1 MGHRFWRSAGPGL
14 TGMALVSGLLAGHL
28 WLLGDARSLP
38 HVLVLTFGAG
48 AAAGLVVQALAWAL
62 RRSQERLL
70 KQIVERLVAL
80 RENPSPHVLHP
91 LAGPGNDELAPV
103 TAQLDLLADCY
114 RRALAEVVRA
124 HETLEELQTAQG
136 RGEPDNSDRGPA
148 PSTHYVVGSSR
159 HRMVARLAPNLH
171 WMAATT
177 PLQQFL
183 STSINDLVARP
194 FLEFV
199 HPEDA
204 DGLRRALQDALKDGE
219 GHNIT
224 FRVLIPARAGAGHDA
239 DDDTTVQGASAGVGA
254 SQLYVSQED
263 TLLLSSPPKD
273 RGAARSLRERHLQ
286 MDVMTCYTEQNVPL
300 HLRCHF
306 LDITDRVLT
315 EQKLRLRTAELS
327 QANARLRQINADLQR
342 LKESY
347 RDLYHQAPVLY
358 FGLDARGHFV
368 AVNDTLLRTL
378 GYPRE
383 ALLQQHYTK
392 LLPPGSRA
400 AFLADP
406 AMFQRPGELEAQW
419 LKADGTVIDVW
430 IGTTTIRDARG
441 AFVHSRSA
449 ARDVTERNRLA
460 NTVRAKAEELGR
472 ANAELRRINQELK
485 DFTYVVSHDLKEP
498 LRTLEAFSNFL
509 AQDYSP
515 SLGSEGQEYIT
526 HLIQASRRLGALIDD
541 LLTLSRAGRVINTP
555 RPFSLEEA
563 FQTVR
568 QDLRDLA
575 QRQKAAVR
583 VEGPLPPVAGDP
595 ERVTQLL
602 ANLVSNGLKYNSS
615 PHPEVVLGAVP
626 GDAGGRAQDS
636 APPGF
641 VTLFVRD
648 NGIGIDPA
656 YHEQIFRMFR
666 RLHRRDEVE
675 GTGAGLAI
683 CKKVVEAHGGR
694 IWVESQ
700 AGRGSTFY
708 FTLPRAAAAPPGP
721 AGEEERPAPAA
732 GRLDRDEPAAARAGP
747 RAALRAAP
755 PAVSLGSG
763 EPLP

>member
-1 MGHRFWRSAGPGL
+1 
-14 TGMALVSGLLAGHL
+14 
-28 WLLGDARSLP
+28 
-38 HVLVLTFGAG
+38 
-48 AAAGLVVQALAWAL
+48 
-62 RRSQERLL
+62 
-70 KQIVERLVAL
+70 
-80 RENPSPHVLHP
+80 
-91 LAGPGNDELAPV
+91 
-103 TAQLDLLADCY
+103 
-114 RRALAEVVRA
+114 
-124 HETLEELQTAQG
+124 
-136 RGEPDNSDRGPA
+136 
-148 PSTHYVVGSSR
+148 
-159 HRMVARLAPNLH
+159 MVARLAPNLH

-183 STSINDLVARP
+183 GTSINDLVARP
-194 FLEFV
+194 FLEIV
-199 HPEDA
+199 HAEDA

-219 GHNIT
+219 GHNVT
-224 FRVLIPARAGAGHDA
+224 FRVLVPARDDAGHDPG
-239 DDDTTVQGASAGVGA
+239 DDTAVEAHGAGAPRPGAPVGT
-254 SQLYVSQED
+254 SHLFVSQED
-263 TLLLSSPPKD
+263 TLLLSSPPGG
-273 RGAARSLRERHLQ
+273 RGDARNLRERYLQ

-306 LDITDRVLT
+306 LDITDRVVT

-327 QANARLRQINADLQR
+327 QANDRLRQINADLQR

-358 FGLDARGHFV
+358 FSLDARGHFV
-368 AVNDTLLRTL
+368 AVNDTMLRTL

-383 ALLQQHYTK
+383 ALLQQPYTK

-400 AFLADP
+400 AFLDDP

-430 IGTTTIRDARG
+430 VGTTTIRDARG

-449 ARDVTERNRLA
+449 ARDMTERNRLA
-460 NTVRAKAEELGR
+460 NAVRAHAEELGK

-509 AQDYSP
+509 AQDYGP

-526 HLIQASRRLGALIDD
+526 YLIQASRRLGALIDD
-541 LLTLSRAGRVINTP
+541 LLALSRAGRVINTP

-568 QDLRDLA
+568 QDLSDLV
-575 QRQKAAVR
+575 QRQKATVR
-583 VEGPLPPVAGDP
+583 VVGPLPPVAGDP

-602 ANLVSNGLKYNSS
+602 ANLVSNGLKYNKG
-615 PHPEVVLGAVP
+615 PNPEVVLGAAP
-626 GDAGGRAQDS
+626 GAGEEHEGTRS
-636 APPGF
+636 GF

-648 NGIGIDPA
+648 NGIGVEPM

-700 AGRGSTFY
+700 AGHGSTFY
-708 FTLPRAAAAPPGP
+708 FTLPRASSASPGP
-721 AGEEERPAPAA
+721 GAEDDCGARSAERGARSAESNDSGAP
-732 GRLDRDEPAAARAGP
+732 RS
-747 RAALRAAP
+747 ALRAPRSALP
-755 PAVSLGSG
+755 LASG